1 MSTPITQISAILSRS
16 ANRLPLVFLPLLL
29 CVCLSAQAQQPGRTG
44 PEIVRTSCYMCHSAH
59 GNNPDLA
66 FIPRLAAQ
74 DPVYIKDQLEAFRD
88 GSRADPPAT
97 MYMWPIA
104 QTLSAQQIDQV
115 AAWFASQPPPAPF
128 PPGPSANEGKEIFLH
143 GILKADVPACASC
156 HGPQAAGNGIFPR
169 LAGQNAQYLLAQLRY
184 FRSGVRNDKNAD
196 IMKQVAI
203 HLTDAQ
209 MTAVADYLSSL

>member
-1 MSTPITQISAILSRS
+1 MPTPITLLSTLIS
-16 ANRLPLVFLPLLL
+16 RLGIRHPFPLLL
-29 CVCLSAQAQQPGRTG
+29 LSMCVSLTAQAQQPGRTG

-74 DPVYIKDQLEAFRD
+74 NPVYIKEQLEAFRD

-97 MYMWPIA
+97 IYMWPIA

-115 AAWFASQPPPAPF
+115 AAWFASQPPPTPF
-128 PPGPSANEGKEIFLH
+128 PPGPSASEGKEIFLH

-156 HGPQAAGNGIFPR
+156 HGPKAAGNGIFPR

-209 MTAVADYLSSL
+209 MSAVADYLSSL